1 MDKKELKKAAFRMAE
16 DGKAQVELIQ
26 GVGKLARTQ
35 INLQKEAVLQAMET
49 AAAQEEQAQEE
60 QAQAERAQQRLA
72 LVRQL
77 GQAALSGDTAE
88 MARIKA
94 LLDTL

>member
-1 MDKKELKKAAFRMAE
+1 MDRKERKKAASRMAE
-16 DGKAQVELIQ
+16 DSRAQVELIQ
-26 GVGKLARTQ
+26 DLGKLARTQ
-35 INLQKEAVLQAMET
+35 IDLQKEAVLQAIET
-49 AAAQEEQAQEE
+49 AAAQEEQV
-60 QAQAERAQQRLA
+60 QAERAQQRLA

-77 GQAALSGDTAE
+77 GQAALNGDTAE

>member
-49 AAAQEEQAQEE
+49 AAAQEEQAQ
-60 QAQAERAQQRLA
+60 AERAQQRLA

>member
-1 MDKKELKKAAFRMAE
+1 MDRKERKKAASRMAE

-35 INLQKEAVLQAMET
+35 IDLQKEAVLQAMET
-49 AAAQEEQAQEE
+49 AAAQEEQVQE
-60 QAQAERAQQRLA
+60 ERAQQRLV
-72 LVRQL
+72 LIRQL
-77 GQAALSGDTAE
+77 GQAALNGDTAE

-94 LLDTL
+94 LLDTP